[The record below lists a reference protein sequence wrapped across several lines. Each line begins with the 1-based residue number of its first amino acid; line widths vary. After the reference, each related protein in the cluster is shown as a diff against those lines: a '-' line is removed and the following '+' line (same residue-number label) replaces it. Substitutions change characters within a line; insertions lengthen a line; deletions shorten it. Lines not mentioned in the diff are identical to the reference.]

1 MNRDTFEGNW
11 RQIRGEIKRRWGR
24 LTDDDLAEI
33 AGRREVL
40 LGKLQELYGLARE
53 TAERELEKLRDFT
66 VDADSAARK

>member
-1 MNRDTFEGNW
+1 MNRDTLEGNW

-24 LTDDDLAEI
+24 LTDDDLIEI

-53 TAERELEKLRDFT
+53 TAERELEKLREFT
-66 VDADSAARK
+66 LDADSAARK

>member
-1 MNRDTFEGNW
+1 MNRDTLEGNW

>member
-1 MNRDTFEGNW
+1 MNRDTLEGNW

-24 LTDDDLAEI
+24 LTDDDLVEI

-53 TAERELEKLRDFT
+53 TAERELEKLREST